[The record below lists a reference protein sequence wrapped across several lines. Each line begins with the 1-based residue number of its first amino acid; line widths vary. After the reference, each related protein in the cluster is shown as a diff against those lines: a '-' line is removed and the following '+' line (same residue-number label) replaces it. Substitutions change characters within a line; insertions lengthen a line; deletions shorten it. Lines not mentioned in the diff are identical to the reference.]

1 MNSSTLENIQTIPEF
16 LETAVGKRT
25 FKSRNAIEW
34 FERVNR
40 KELVR
45 SGVLFKV
52 RGKWVR
58 MQPEYEAKVLEIYR
72 NKSIRA
78 VCK

>member
-1 MNSSTLENIQTIPEF
+1 MNSPTLENIQTTSEF
-16 LETAVGKRT
+16 LESAVGKKIFGT
-25 FKSRNAIEW
+25 RNAIEW

-40 KELVR
+40 NDLVG

-58 MQPEYEAKVLEIYR
+58 LQPEYEAMVLEILR
-72 NKSIRA
+72 NKSRQS
-78 VCK
+78 VSK